1 MYTKGLFLLDKW
13 DAASQNLPNMLMLGD
28 AAMQELGCFQLLGFV
43 YRSFNMLLHEVM
55 FVDDWGPQDLVVVS
69 SI

>member
-1 MYTKGLFLLDKW
+1 
-13 DAASQNLPNMLMLGD
+13 MLMLGD